1 MFRFF
6 GIWAAFFQQQI
17 KALIEYKMDFA
28 IGMTAIA
35 FQQLGSFLILFA
47 VFTRITAIGG
57 FSFDE
62 MLLFYG
68 YSQILR
74 GIDHVYNDNIW
85 TVGWFRIRNG
95 TFSQFLTR
103 PIGVLTHVVLER
115 VQFDGMGE
123 LLLGVVVF
131 VYAFLRLGLV
141 WGPLEWATFLVFLV
155 LGLAIYFAIKLLC
168 ASVAFW
174 TVSSGEL
181 MTVAYE
187 INTFTKYPLDIY
199 AHPVLRWFLTFVLP
213 FAVVA
218 YFPMVHFLRGDAHAA
233 AVLGWSQAAGSG
245 YFDGLVLTFTAVI
258 AVVSLG
264 IAYGVWRL
272 GLRRYNATGT

>member
-1 MFRFF
+1 MTRFF
-6 GIWAAFFQQQI
+6 GIWAAFFQQQV

-28 IGMTAIA
+28 IGMVAIA
-35 FQQLGSFLILFA
+35 FQQLGSFVILFA
-47 VFTRITAIGG
+47 VFTRITAVGG
-57 FSFDE
+57 FTFDE
-62 MLLFYG
+62 MLLFFG

-95 TFSQFLTR
+95 SFNQFLTR
-103 PIGVLTHVVLER
+103 PMGILTHVVLER
-115 VQFDGMGE
+115 VQFDGLGE
-123 LLLGVVVF
+123 LLLGVVLF
-131 VYAFLRLGLV
+131 AYAYVRLGLA
-141 WGPLEWATFLVFLV
+141 WGPLDWLIFAAFVV
-155 LGLAIYFAIKLLC
+155 LGLVIYFAIKLLC

-199 AHPVLRWFLTFVLP
+199 KVAFLRWLLTFVLP

-218 YFPMVHFLRGDAHAA
+218 YFPMVHFLRGDNHAA
-233 AVLGWSQAAGSG
+233 VVLGLGPT
-245 YFDGLVLTFTAVI
+245 FDGFILLFTTLVAVG
-258 AVVSLG
+258 SLAL
-264 IAYGVWRL
+264 AYGLWRL
-272 GLRRYNATGT
+272 GLNHYNSTGT